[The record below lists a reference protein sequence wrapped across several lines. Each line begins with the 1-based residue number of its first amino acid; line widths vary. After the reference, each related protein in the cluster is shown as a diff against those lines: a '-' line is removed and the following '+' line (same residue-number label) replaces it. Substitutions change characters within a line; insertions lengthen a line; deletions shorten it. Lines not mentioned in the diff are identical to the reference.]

1 MHNAALMRLTV
12 IIRTLGV
19 LFLLFSTTL
28 LPPIAISMWTG
39 DGEAKHFSVT
49 FAIALVV
56 GLVLWLPFRGDSH
69 TIRSRD
75 GFLIV
80 ALMWTAMSLLGAV
93 PFMLVL
99 DLGFVDAFFESVSGY
114 TTTGSTVLV
123 GLDALSPSILFYR
136 QVLNWLGGIGVIVL
150 AVALL
155 PMLGIG
161 GMQLYKAEM
170 AGPLKDERF
179 TPRLT
184 RTARGLC
191 VVYVVLTAV
200 CTVCYWL
207 AGMSW
212 FDAIAHSFSTLSTG
226 GLSTHDASI
235 GFFDSVPIEVVATV
249 FTMIGAISFNEHFIA
264 WRTLQLNRYGKDTQ
278 TRVFVLL
285 VLALIAFTTAVLYA
299 TRAYPTF
306 GESLR
311 YASFEVV
318 TIITTNGYM
327 IADFSLWPLA
337 LPVLLIF
344 SGFIGGCAGSSVG
357 GIKVIRFIVLF
368 KQVGIQIHRLIHP
381 QAIRRMKL
389 AGQPLPDSV
398 VEAVGG
404 FFAVYVVVFFIFMG
418 LAMMDGM
425 DQVTAFG
432 AVAAAINNVGPG
444 LGDVAITF
452 AEVSPH
458 GKIMFAIA
466 MLFGRLEIYT
476 FLVLLAPAFWR
487 R

>member
-1 MHNAALMRLTV
+1 MRLTV

-28 LPPIAISMWTG
+28 LPPIGLSLYYS
-39 DGEAKHFSVT
+39 DGQLRHFSVT
-49 FAIALVV
+49 FAIALVA
-56 GLVLWLPFRGDSH
+56 GIVLWLPFRHHSH

-80 ALMWTAMSLLGAV
+80 ALMWSAMSLLGTV
-93 PFMLVL
+93 PFMLSL
-99 DLGFVDAFFESVSGY
+99 DLTFADAFFESASGF
-114 TTTGSTVLV
+114 TTTGSTVLE
-123 GLDALSPSILFYR
+123 GLDSMAPSILFYR
-136 QVLNWLGGIGVIVL
+136 QELNWLGGIGVIVL

-179 TPRLT
+179 TPRLA
-184 RTARGLC
+184 RTARSLC
-191 VVYVVLTAV
+191 VVYIVLTAA
-200 CTVCYWL
+200 CAIAYWL
-207 AGMSW
+207 AGMSL
-212 FDAIAHSFSTLSTG
+212 FDAIGHSFSTLSTG

-235 GFFDSVPIEVVATV
+235 GFFDSIPIETVATV
-249 FTMIGAISFNEHFIA
+249 FTLIGAISFNEHFIA
-264 WRTLQLNRYGKDTQ
+264 WRTLQLTRYGKDTQ
-278 TRVFVLL
+278 TRVFLTIVVVL
-285 VLALIAFTTAVLYA
+285 VAVTTSVLYV
-299 TRAYPTF
+299 TGTYESL

-311 YASFEVV
+311 YASFEAV

-368 KQVGIQIHRLIHP
+368 KQVGLHIHRLIHP
-381 QAIRRMKL
+381 QAVGRMKL
-389 AGQPLPDSV
+389 NGQPLPDSV
-398 VEAVGG
+398 VDAVAG
-404 FFAVYVVVFFIFMG
+404 FFAVYVVVFLIFMA
-418 LAMMDGM
+418 LAMMNGM

-432 AVAAAINNVGPG
+432 AVSAAINNVGPG

-452 AEVSPH
+452 ADVNPQ
-458 GKIMFAIA
+458 GKIMFAIL

-476 FLVLLAPAFWR
+476 FLVLLTPAFWR

>member
-1 MHNAALMRLTV
+1 MRLTV

-28 LPPIAISMWTG
+28 LPPIAISLLYD
-39 DGEAKHFSVT
+39 DGGLQHFSVT
-49 FAIALVV
+49 FLLALVA
-56 GLVLWLPFRGDSH
+56 GLTLWLPFRRDAH
-69 TIRSRD
+69 AIRSRD

-80 ALMWTAMSLLGAV
+80 ALMWSAMSLLGAV
-93 PFMLVL
+93 PFMLAL
-99 DLGFVDAFFESVSGY
+99 DLSFPDAFFESVSGY
-114 TTTGSTVLV
+114 TTTGATVLE
-123 GLDALSPSILFYR
+123 GLDAMAPAILFYR
-136 QVLNWLGGIGVIVL
+136 QEIQWLGGIGVIVL

-161 GMQLYKAEM
+161 GMQLYKAEI

-179 TPRLT
+179 TPRLA

-191 VVYVVLTAV
+191 VVYGVLTAA
-200 CTVCYWL
+200 CAAAFWL
-207 AGMSW
+207 AGMNL
-212 FDAIAHSFSTLSTG
+212 FDAIGHSFATLATG
-226 GLSTHDASI
+226 GYSTHDASI
-235 GFFDSVPIEVVATV
+235 GFFASVPIEVVASI
-249 FTMIGAISFNEHFIA
+249 FTLIAGISFNEHFIA
-264 WRTLQLNRYGKDTQ
+264 WRTLQLNRYARDTQ
-278 TRVFVLL
+278 TRVFLLL
-285 VLALIAFTTAVLYA
+285 VAVLIVLSTLVLFA
-299 TRAYPTF
+299 TRTYGTL
-306 GESLR
+306 GEALR

-318 TIITTNGYM
+318 TVFTTNGFM
-327 IADFSLWPLA
+327 IADFSQWPLA

-344 SGFIGGCAGSSVG
+344 GGFIGGCAGSSAG

-368 KQVGIQIHRLIHP
+368 KQVGIHIHRLIHP

-389 AGQPLPDSV
+389 DGHPLPDSV

-404 FFAVYVVVFFIFMG
+404 FFAVYVVVFFIFMA

-432 AVAAAINNVGPG
+432 AVAATINNVGPG
-444 LGDVAITF
+444 LGHVAATF
-452 AEVSPH
+452 ADVSPH
-458 GKIMFAIA
+458 GKLMFCLA

>member
-1 MHNAALMRLTV
+1 MRLTV

-28 LPPIAISMWTG
+28 LPPIAISIWTG
-39 DGEAKHFSVT
+39 DGEAEHFSVT
-49 FAIALVV
+49 FAIALLV
-56 GLVLWLPFRGDSH
+56 GLALWLPFRRNSH
-69 TIRSRD
+69 TIRNRD

-93 PFMLVL
+93 PFSLVL
-99 DLGFVDAFFESVSGY
+99 DLSFPDAFFESASGF

-123 GLDALSPSILFYR
+123 GLDAMPPSILLYR
-136 QVLNWLGGIGVIVL
+136 QEIQWLGGIGVIVL

-161 GMQLYKAEM
+161 GMQLYKAET

-179 TPRLT
+179 TPRLA
-184 RTARGLC
+184 RTARGLV
-191 VVYVVLTAV
+191 VVYAVLTAA
-200 CTVCYWL
+200 CATSYWF
-207 AGMSW
+207 AGMSL
-212 FDAIAHSFSTLSTG
+212 FDAVGHSFSTLSTG
-226 GLSTHDASI
+226 GYSTHDASI
-235 GFFDSVPIEVVATV
+235 GHFASVPIEVLATI
-249 FTMIGAISFNEHFIA
+249 FTVIAGISFNEHFIA
-264 WRTLQLNRYGKDTQ
+264 WRTLQLRRYVGDTQ

-285 VLALIAFTTAVLYA
+285 VIVFVAIATLVLYA
-299 TRAYPTF
+299 TRTYTSL
-306 GESLR
+306 GEALR

-318 TIITTNGYM
+318 TVFTTNGYA

-337 LPVLLIF
+337 LPVMIILTGL
-344 SGFIGGCAGSSVG
+344 IGGCAGSSVG
-357 GIKVIRFIVLF
+357 GIKVIRFVVLF
-368 KQVGIQIHRLIHP
+368 KQVGTHIHRLIHP
-381 QAIRRMKL
+381 QAIRRIKVD
-389 AGQPLPDSV
+389 GRPLPDAV

-404 FFAVYVVVFFIFMG
+404 FFAVYVVVYFVFMM

-432 AVAAAINNVGPG
+432 AVAATINNLGPG
-444 LGDVAITF
+444 LGDVAVTF
-452 AEVSPH
+452 ADVSAH

>member
-1 MHNAALMRLTV
+1 MRLTV

-28 LPPIAISMWTG
+28 LPPIGIAFFH
-39 DGEAKHFSVT
+39 GEPEIQHFSLT
-49 FAIALVV
+49 FAIALLV
-56 GLVLWLPFRGDSH
+56 GVVLWLPFRQDSH
-69 TIRSRD
+69 AIRSRD

-80 ALMWTAMSLLGAV
+80 ALMWTAMSLLGTV
-93 PFMLVL
+93 PFMLSL
-99 DLGFVDAFFESVSGY
+99 DLSFTDAFFESVSGF
-114 TTTGSTVLV
+114 TTTGATVLE
-123 GLDALSPSILFYR
+123 GLDTMSRSMLFYR
-136 QVLNWLGGIGVIVL
+136 QELNWLGGIGVIVL

-179 TPRLT
+179 TPRLA
-184 RTARGLC
+184 RTARSLC
-191 VVYVVLTAV
+191 VVYVLLTVACAV
-200 CTVCYWL
+200 AYWL
-207 AGMSW
+207 AGMSP
-212 FDAIAHSFSTLSTG
+212 FDAVSHSFSTLSTG
-226 GLSTHDASI
+226 GLSTHDQSI

-249 FTMIGAISFNEHFIA
+249 FTIIGAISFNEHFIV
-264 WRTLQLNRYGKDTQ
+264 WRTLQISRYGKDTQ
-278 TRVFVLL
+278 TRVFLII
-285 VLALIAFTTAVLYA
+285 VLAFIVVSTAILYA
-299 TRAYPTF
+299 TRTYPSLA
-306 GESLR
+306 ESLR

-318 TIITTNGYM
+318 TIVTTNGYM

-337 LPVLLIF
+337 LPVLLVF
-344 SGFIGGCAGSSVG
+344 CGFIGGCAGSSTG
-357 GIKVIRFIVLF
+357 GIKVIRFVVLF
-368 KQVGIQIHRLIHP
+368 KQVGIHIHRLIHP

-389 AGQPLPDSV
+389 DGHPLPDSV
-398 VEAVGG
+398 VDAVAG
-404 FFAVYVVVFFIFMG
+404 FFAVYVIVFIIFMA

-432 AVAAAINNVGPG
+432 AVASTINNVGPS

-452 AEVSPH
+452 ADVSTP
-458 GKIMFAIA
+458 GKIMFAVA

-476 FLVLLAPAFWR
+476 FLVLLTPAFWR

>member
-1 MHNAALMRLTV
+1 MRLTV

-28 LPPIAISMWTG
+28 LPPIGISLAYG
-39 DGEAKHFSVT
+39 DGEIQHFSAT
-49 FAIALVV
+49 FAIALVI
-56 GLVLWLPFRGDSH
+56 GLALWLPFRRDLH

-80 ALMWTAMSLLGAV
+80 ALMWSAMSLLGTV
-93 PFMLVL
+93 PFMLTL
-99 DLGFVDAFFESVSGY
+99 GLGFSDAFFEAVSGY
-114 TTTGSTVLV
+114 TTTGATVLE
-123 GLDALSPSILFYR
+123 GLDAMSPSILFYR
-136 QVLNWLGGIGVIVL
+136 QEIQWLGGIGVIVL

-161 GMQLYKAEM
+161 GMQLYKAET

-179 TPRLT
+179 TPRLA

-191 VVYVVLTAV
+191 VVYFVLTSV
-200 CTVCYWL
+200 CATSYWL
-207 AGMSW
+207 AGMSV
-212 FDAIAHSFSTLSTG
+212 FDAIGHSFSTLATG
-226 GLSTHDASI
+226 GYSTHDASM
-235 GFFDSVPIEVVATV
+235 GFFDSVPIEIVATV
-249 FTMIGAISFNEHFIA
+249 FTLIAGISFNEHFIA
-264 WRTLQLNRYGKDTQ
+264 WRTLQLHRYAKDTQ
-278 TRVFVLL
+278 TRVFFLL
-285 VLALIAFTTAVLYA
+285 VGALIVIATAVLYA
-299 TRAYPTF
+299 TRTYPSF

-318 TIITTNGYM
+318 TVFTTNGYM

-344 SGFIGGCAGSSVG
+344 GGFIGGCAGSSVG
-357 GIKVIRFIVLF
+357 GIKVIRFVVLF
-368 KQVGIQIHRLIHP
+368 KQVGVHIHRLIHP
-381 QAIRRMKL
+381 QSIRRMKL
-389 AGQPLPDSV
+389 DGQPLPDSV

-404 FFAVYVVVFFIFMG
+404 FFAVYVVVFFIFMAR
-418 LAMMDGM
+418 AMMDGM

-432 AVAAAINNVGPG
+432 AVAATVNNLGPG

-452 AEVSPH
+452 ADVSPH